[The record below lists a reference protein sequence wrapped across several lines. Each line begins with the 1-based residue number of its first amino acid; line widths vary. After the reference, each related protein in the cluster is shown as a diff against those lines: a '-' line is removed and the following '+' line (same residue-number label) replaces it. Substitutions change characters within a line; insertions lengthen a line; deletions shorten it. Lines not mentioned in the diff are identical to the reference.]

1 MITDGVIRPGG
12 LLLTRRLLDYCAFP
26 PLARIVDVG
35 CGTGIT
41 VEYLRDVHGLT
52 VAGVDLSEER
62 LSQGRERSA
71 DLDLIQAA
79 GEDMPFADAS
89 LDGVLAE
96 CSLSVM
102 QDISKA
108 LAEFCRILTP
118 GGKLALTDMYVRN
131 AGDVSQAGN
140 MPDSGCT
147 VSGYLTHGSLT
158 KLLAENDFKI
168 IAWED
173 QSDFLREFIACFIME
188 YGSAEKLWQCLS
200 TRSDDRQICEP
211 TPKTTKL
218 GYFLL
223 VAEKS

>member
-12 LLLTRRLLDYCAFP
+12 VVLTKRLLDYCAFP
-26 PLARIVDVG
+26 PLAKIVDVG

-41 VEYLRDVHGLT
+41 VEYLRDVHGLN
-52 VAGVDLSEER
+52 VVGVDLSEER
-62 LSQGRERSA
+62 LRQGRERSA
-71 DLDLIQAA
+71 DLDLVQAP
-79 GEDMPFADAS
+79 GEDMPFTDAS
-89 LDGVLAE
+89 VDGVLAE

-118 GGKLALTDMYVRN
+118 GGKLALTDIYVRN
-131 AGDVSQAGN
+131 VGDTSQVGN
-140 MPDSGCT
+140 MPDSGCI
-147 VSGYLTHGSLT
+147 SGYLTHGSLT
-158 KLLAENDFKI
+158 KMLKEKGFKI

-173 QSDFLREFIACFIME
+173 QSDFLREFVACFIME
-188 YGSAEKLWQCLS
+188 YGSVEKLWQCLS
-200 TRSDDRQICEP
+200 TRINDRQICEP